1 MYVISASI
9 KLAKRSICSK
19 VTNIGTTSPLGKAK
33 RICIPVREATATVI
47 VSSGYLSIP
56 SNIIAYAA
64 SFVNRRQHMKKRADG
79 NLEDLL
85 KIGAAYIR
93 VSDERQD
100 EYSPDSQLK
109 KVREFA
115 AKQGYQVPD
124 EYVFYDDGISGR
136 SVRRRDD
143 FNRMIATAK
152 DKSHPFEVIYVW
164 KFSRFCRNQEE
175 SMVYKNLLRKI
186 GISVVSVSETV
197 PEGPFGSLVERIIEW
212 MDEFYSINLGAE
224 VQRGMT
230 EKASRGEPVV
240 PPPFGYIMKDGE
252 YLPDEERAPIV
263 KEIFERYANGEKQR
277 AIALSLG
284 TRGILTRKGKKFD
297 NRYIDYIL
305 INSTYI
311 GKIRYSLD
319 GTQAIHR
326 RDYTNE
332 KIMEVDGKHPPI
344 IPFDLWEKVQKL
356 HKEQKQKYPKY
367 ARKDQPIE
375 FMLKGLVRCSA
386 CGGPIVMSQATSGK
400 TKTPTLQ
407 CCNYVHAKCHTS
419 HSVVITK
426 LEDAL
431 IDGLEQAVATRDFK
445 LSPQKQK
452 KSPSTDAIDFDKLI
466 AVEQRKIARA
476 KEAYLAEI
484 DTLEDYKRHKS
495 EAESRIKD
503 LEAKRDLA
511 TPGTVTLNE
520 KAFSRK
526 VSKIIS
532 LIKRPSVSPAAK
544 NEALRTIVE
553 KIIYHKDQAKI
564 SIFFHDIK

>member
-1 MYVISASI
+1 
-9 KLAKRSICSK
+9 
-19 VTNIGTTSPLGKAK
+19 
-33 RICIPVREATATVI
+33 
-47 VSSGYLSIP
+47 
-56 SNIIAYAA
+56 
-64 SFVNRRQHMKKRADG
+64 MKKHADG
-79 NLEDLL
+79 TLEDLL

-152 DKSHPFEVIYVW
+152 DKSHPFDVIYVW

-175 SMVYKNLLRKI
+175 SMVYKNLLRKM
-186 GISVVSVSETV
+186 GVSVISVSETV
-197 PEGPFGSLVERIIEW
+197 PDGPFGSLIERIIEW

-230 EKASRGEPVV
+230 EKASRGLPVV
-240 PPPFGYIMKDGE
+240 PPPFGYVMKDGE

-277 AIALSLG
+277 AIALSFA

-305 INSTYI
+305 VNSTYI

-319 GTQAIHR
+319 GTQAIHK

-344 IPFDLWEKVQKL
+344 IPLDLWDKVQQI
-356 HKEQKQKYPKY
+356 HAEQKLKYPKY

-386 CGGPIVMSQATSGK
+386 CGGPLVKNTATSGK
-400 TKTPTLQ
+400 AKTPTLQ
-407 CCNYVHAKCHTS
+407 CCNYVHGKCHVS
-419 HSVVITK
+419 HSVVSTK
-426 LEDAL
+426 IEDAL
-431 IDGLEQAVATRDFK
+431 INGLELAVETQDFK
-445 LSPQKQK
+445 LSPQKQN
-452 KSPSTDAIDFDKLI
+452 KSTSTSAIDYDKLI

-495 EAESRIKD
+495 EAEARIKD
-503 LEAKRDLA
+503 LETKRDLA
-511 TPGTVTLNE
+511 TPGTAILNE
-520 KAFSRK
+520 KAFARK
-526 VSKIIS
+526 VSKIIN
-532 LIKRPSVSPAAK
+532 LVKRPSVSPDAK

-553 KIIYHKDQAKI
+553 KIVYYKNQGEI
-564 SIFFHDIK
+564 SIFFHDV